1 MDPAIPLARR
11 AAVDDLPLLLEL
23 WRSAGLPADDLAPFL
38 TEFQVASTP
47 EGTVTAAIG
56 LMVGGADALLHSE
69 ALSAEYEA
77 DELRSTLW
85 SRVIILAR
93 NQGIQRLWTQE
104 TGDFWTA
111 SGFVP
116 ATFPMETGVPKFV
129 EPGPGWFWCQL
140 FDPVEAK
147 QLVAEQMALWE
158 ATRAG
163 EAEELQQ
170 RIRNFR
176 TLAVGFAALVVL
188 MMLGFLFYVLRARPD
203 ILQKVL
209 RGGR

>member
-1 MDPAIPLARR
+1 
-11 AAVDDLPLLLEL
+11 
-23 WRSAGLPADDLAPFL
+23 
-38 TEFQVASTP
+38 
-47 EGTVTAAIG
+47 
-56 LMVGGADALLHSE
+56 
-69 ALSAEYEA
+69 
-77 DELRSTLW
+77 
-85 SRVIILAR
+85 
-93 NQGIQRLWTQE
+93 
-104 TGDFWTA
+104 
-111 SGFVP
+111 
-116 ATFPMETGVPKFV
+116 
-129 EPGPGWFWCQL
+129 L

-158 ATRAG
+158 STRAG